1 MKTRLVF
8 GAICA
13 AVVLAF
19 VSATANTAKAA
30 GPCGWGCGNR
40 GVYTHDRIPY
50 FAQHPPVYYSYV
62 VPRPYGY
69 SPYAYPETV
78 MTPERAPAVKPAML
92 INPFVPQQAD
102 VPAPKTAGTT
112 SRRVQVIF
120 PTALQS
126 AK

>member
-1 MKTRLVF
+1 MKTRLVL

-19 VSATANTAKAA
+19 VSASASTAKAG
-30 GPCGWGCGNR
+30 GPCGCGWGNYS
-40 GVYTHDRIPY
+40 VYVQDRIPY

-78 MTPERAPAVKPAML
+78 MTPERPPAAKPATL
-92 INPFVPQQAD
+92 INPFVPRKAGGP
-102 VPAPKTAGTT
+102 VPKTASTT
-112 SRRVQVIF
+112 SRRVQVIY
-120 PTALQS
+120 PTALGT

>member
-1 MKTRLVF
+1 MKTRLIL
-8 GAICA
+8 GAVCA
-13 AVVLAF
+13 TVVLAF
-19 VSATANTAKAA
+19 VSAAAGTAKAA
-30 GPCGWGCGNR
+30 GPCGCGWGNYS
-40 GVYTHDRIPY
+40 VYVPDRIPY

-102 VPAPKTAGTT
+102 GPAPKTAGTT